1 MKAKAAEPYQR
12 LMVYLKGLSDYV
24 FVFARR
30 YIPCLTEEKNKMPPD
45 AFQGNVTEYLHLQQH
60 LTPGTYDFYLSGR
73 REMIRDVTLLIDAR
87 FPESLVYTALFY

>member
-12 LMVYLKGLSDYV
+12 LMVNLNRLSDYV

-30 YIPCLTEEKNKMPPD
+30 YIPCLAEEKNKMPPD
-45 AFQGNVTEYLHLQQH
+45 AFQGNVTEYLQQH

-73 REMIRDVTLLIDAR
+73 SDMIRGVTRLIDAR
-87 FPESLVYTALFY
+87 FPECLAYTELFY